1 MANCAACN
9 IPYGSAHPVFAVQ
22 ECDLIS
28 RAHQGPLP
36 KSPSIGRTNGR
47 IWRSDVHVWC
57 AYMGSRMRE
66 RRSPNSGGPSA
77 KPVAR
82 GNVTRV
88 RHRGQRAG
96 WLRAAV
102 LGAND
107 GIVSVASVAIGV
119 IAAGASTSFVL
130 TAAIAA
136 LVAGA
141 MAMAAGE
148 YVSVSSQRDVERADL
163 DQERGELK
171 AHPEGERQELA
182 AIYVKRGLSTE
193 LADKVAAALT
203 ASDALG
209 AHARDELGMAAIMA
223 RPVQAALYSALSF
236 TAGAVLPIAAF
247 LLVPTAARTVAVV
260 VSALLALVVLGIA
273 GARAGGAPILRA
285 AVRVCVGGGLAMAV
299 TAVVGRL
306 VGGIGA

>member
-1 MANCAACN
+1 M
-9 IPYGSAHPVFAVQ
+9 
-22 ECDLIS
+22 
-28 RAHQGPLP
+28 
-36 KSPSIGRTNGR
+36 KS
-47 IWRSDVHVWC
+47 
-57 AYMGSRMRE
+57 MGTVS
-66 RRSPNSGGPSA
+66 
-77 KPVAR
+77 
-82 GNVTRV
+82 RV

-119 IAAGASTSFVL
+119 IASGAPTSFVL

-171 AHPEGERQELA
+171 AHPEGEKQELA
-182 AIYVKRGLSTE
+182 AIYVKRGLPTE
-193 LADKVAAALT
+193 LAVKVAEALT

-209 AHARDELGMAAIMA
+209 AHARDELGMAAILA
-223 RPVQAALYSALSF
+223 RPVQAAVYSALSF
-236 TAGAVLPIAAF
+236 TAGALLPIVAF
-247 LLVPTAARTVAVV
+247 LLVPTGARTVAVV
-260 VSALLALVVLGIA
+260 LSALLALVALGVA
-273 GARAGGAPILRA
+273 GARAGGAPMLRA
-285 AVRVCVGGGLAMAV
+285 AVRVSVGGGLAMAV
-299 TAVVGRL
+299 TAGVGHL
-306 VGGIGA
+306 VGGIAL

>member
-1 MANCAACN
+1 M
-9 IPYGSAHPVFAVQ
+9 FAVTRH
-22 ECDLIS
+22 LSTIPPMGILALGG
-28 RAHQGPLP
+28 RPGIP
-36 KSPSIGRTNGR
+36 SPVDKLRNVGT
-47 IWRSDVHVWC
+47 
-57 AYMGSRMRE
+57 
-66 RRSPNSGGPSA
+66 
-77 KPVAR
+77 
-82 GNVTRV
+82 VTRV

-119 IAAGASTSFVL
+119 IASGAPTSFVL

-163 DQERGELK
+163 DQERLELK
-171 AHPEGERQELA
+171 TQPEGEKQELA
-182 AIYVKRGLSTE
+182 AIYVKRGLPIE
-193 LADKVAAALT
+193 LARKVAEALT

-209 AHARDELGMAAIMA
+209 AHARDELGMAAVPA
-223 RPVQAALYSALSF
+223 RPAQAALYSALSF

-247 LLVPTAARTVAVV
+247 LVVPTTARTVAVV
-260 VSALLALVVLGIA
+260 VSALIALVALGIA

-299 TAVVGRL
+299 TAAVGHL
-306 VGGIGA
+306 VGGIAV